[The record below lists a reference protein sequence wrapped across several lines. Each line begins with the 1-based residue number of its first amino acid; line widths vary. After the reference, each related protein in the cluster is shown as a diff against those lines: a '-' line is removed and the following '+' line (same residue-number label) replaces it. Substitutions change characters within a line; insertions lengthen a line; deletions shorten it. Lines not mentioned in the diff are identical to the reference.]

1 MDAPETPKTRPVGE
15 LAKTVPQNYLHGL
28 DPDEIE
34 PRILMLRE
42 AFVATGQ
49 WWGAALCERALRGCI
64 EREAL
69 DHLTGD
75 ELRALGWFSRPEA
88 IEYCCRCIARGSA
101 SQAGRPA

>member
-1 MDAPETPKTRPVGE
+1 METPPTKSASDI
-15 LAKTVPQNYLHGL
+15 AKDMPASHLHGL